1 MRSFFSAASSAI
13 DSNFAVGL
21 SFDLS
26 DRDECRAS
34 VSDWTAGDEV
44 PTVESERRVAMGV
57 NQMLSIHANNLG
69 EGVSIRAGA
78 DLMLVPDQTH

>member
-1 MRSFFSAASSAI
+1 
-13 DSNFAVGL
+13 
-21 SFDLS
+21 
-26 DRDECRAS
+26 
-34 VSDWTAGDEV
+34 
-44 PTVESERRVAMGV
+44 MGV